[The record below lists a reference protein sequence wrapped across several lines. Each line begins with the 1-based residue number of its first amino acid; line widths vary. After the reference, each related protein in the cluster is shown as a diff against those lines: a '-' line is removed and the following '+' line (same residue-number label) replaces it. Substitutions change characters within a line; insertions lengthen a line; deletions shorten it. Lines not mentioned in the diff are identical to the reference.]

1 MKIKNFRHVG
11 IVTTNLKKSLQ
22 FYQNILGLKKIK
34 TINENQKL
42 MNKIL
47 GLKKCNLKT
56 VKLGLNKKI
65 FLELLYFKN
74 LNQKKKYIKI
84 FSPGLTHFSITVK
97 NLNKL
102 YSDLKIKNVKFISEP
117 SFSNDNKVK
126 LVFCKSPENIFIEL
140 VEIMN

>member
-11 IVTTNLKKSLQ
+11 IVTTNLQKSLQ

-42 MNKIL
+42 MNKVL

-84 FSPGLTHFSITVK
+84 FNPGLTHFSITVK
-97 NLNKL
+97 NIDKL
-102 YSDLKIKNVKFISEP
+102 YYDLKIKNIKFISEP
-117 SFSNDNKVK
+117 SFSNDSKVK

-140 VEIMN
+140 VEIMK